1 MKANGSA
8 WQKVTGVISLY
19 NTPTRNR
26 VVGQGCSLMRTEE
39 FLAFA
44 KPNLSEAF
52 PNPQRIDCPGA
63 WRSWPASGACDCR
76 GRCSAGEALVGE

>member
-1 MKANGSA
+1 MKANA
-8 WQKVTGVISLY
+8 LTACQKVGGVIS
-19 NTPTRNR
+19 TRNR

-44 KPNLSEAF
+44 KPYLSEAF
-52 PNPQRIDCPGA
+52 PNPQRIDCPGT